1 MKQFEASLAEEKELT
16 FVGWPSPNREAAVK
30 ATGEAIFVDDMA
42 LPGMLH
48 AALLLSPHAHARILS
63 VDTSQAE
70 RLPGVRAIVHVFN
83 APHNVYN
90 SAMRFYGDNDP
101 FSMPE
106 TEYVFDHVVRFVG
119 DRVAAVAADSADSA
133 REAVKLIK
141 VVYEPLPAVF
151 DELAAFEPGAPQAN
165 PNGLAG
171 TNICGGRLAYGSHP
185 EAAVQEAIETSERV
199 FEDTFRTS
207 RVHHGYLEP
216 VCHIASYTRDGKLT
230 VYTPSQNVFCFRDV
244 IAQALG
250 LPHSRVRVIKGLVG
264 GAFGGK
270 LEVMHEPVVALLSM
284 RTFRPVKLRLD
295 RREVFLAT
303 RSRHPGVLTVRT
315 GVDSAGKMRGQTI
328 RSVLNTG
335 AYAGS
340 GPNAVGAQ
348 SGKTFILYNA
358 PYMFYD
364 GVAVYTNTP
373 PAGAMRGYGCPQLML
388 ARETH
393 IDRICRAMGFDPV
406 QFRLANVLQP
416 HQQTCMGANI
426 HNARIADCLRVG
438 AEAFQWARR
447 RSAAEATRGERLRRG
462 VGVALAVHGNGW
474 WPVYQDLS
482 TITIR
487 LHDDGTAVLLTGTH
501 DLGTGSRTV
510 LAQIAAEVLTI
521 RPELIEVV
529 EADTDVT
536 PFDLGAQAS
545 RTTYIAGNATIMAAR
560 SLRGQ
565 ILDEAARMVKTEA
578 DALDLLGGAVVLR
591 RDGSRLLSIAQV
603 VSSAQRG
610 ASGAPQ
616 RDLLATESFES
627 LDSIDSYVADFCEVE
642 ADTETGRVRVLDFL
656 AVHNSGRVIN
666 PMLFEGQV
674 HGGIH
679 MGLGYALSEEML
691 IDPQTGAL
699 TNPHLKKYHM
709 LSASE
714 MPPIRVLTVEDPED
728 AGPFG
733 AKSIGECATDAVA
746 PAVVNAVNHALD
758 LELRQ
763 VPLTPERVLAALRAA
778 CV

>member
-1 MKQFEASLAEEKELT
+1 
-16 FVGWPSPNREAAVK
+16 
-30 ATGEAIFVDDMA
+30 
-42 LPGMLH
+42 
-48 AALLLSPHAHARILS
+48 
-63 VDTSQAE
+63 
-70 RLPGVRAIVHVFN
+70 
-83 APHNVYN
+83 
-90 SAMRFYGDNDP
+90 
-101 FSMPE
+101 
-106 TEYVFDHVVRFVG
+106 
-119 DRVAAVAADSADSA
+119 
-133 REAVKLIK
+133 
-141 VVYEPLPAVF
+141 
-151 DELAAFEPGAPQAN
+151 
-165 PNGLAG
+165 
-171 TNICGGRLAYGSHP
+171 
-185 EAAVQEAIETSERV
+185 
-199 FEDTFRTS
+199 
-207 RVHHGYLEP
+207 
-216 VCHIASYTRDGKLT
+216 
-230 VYTPSQNVFCFRDV
+230 
-244 IAQALG
+244 
-250 LPHSRVRVIKGLVG
+250 
-264 GAFGGK
+264 
-270 LEVMHEPVVALLSM
+270 
-284 RTFRPVKLRLD
+284 
-295 RREVFLAT
+295 
-303 RSRHPGVLTVRT
+303 
-315 GVDSAGKMRGQTI
+315 
-328 RSVLNTG
+328 
-335 AYAGS
+335 
-340 GPNAVGAQ
+340 
-348 SGKTFILYNA
+348 
-358 PYMFYD
+358 
-364 GVAVYTNTP
+364 
-373 PAGAMRGYGCPQLML
+373 
-388 ARETH
+388 
-393 IDRICRAMGFDPV
+393 
-406 QFRLANVLQP
+406 
-416 HQQTCMGANI
+416 MGANI

-714 MPPIRVLTVEDPED
+714 MPPIRVLTVEHPED